1 MNNSEL
7 EQLKAIVVRAAD
19 EELLPRFT
27 KIGHSLKSDG
37 SLITEADLAMQQ
49 RLESELKA
57 LFPDY
62 AFVGEEMSEAE
73 QDRLMADHSRPIW
86 ILDPIDG
93 TRNFAAG
100 LPSFAPSLGLLQE
113 GEIVAGI
120 VYDPCRK
127 ECFSAIKGQGSWL
140 NGKPIQPLHTATALT
155 QSIGLIDY
163 KRLDRE
169 LACRLVTEQP
179 FSSQRSIGS
188 VALDWCWLATHRCHV
203 YLHGKQRL
211 WDYAAGFL
219 VFAEAG
225 GQACTL
231 DGEAL
236 FQPHLQPRSAVAAL
250 DEDIFNEW
258 TRWLGIRPNP
268 SLQDGA

>member
-1 MNNSEL
+1 MNNSEF
-7 EQLKAIVVRAAD
+7 EQLKNIVIRAAN

-27 KIGHSLKSDG
+27 KVGHSLKSDG
-37 SLITEADLAMQQ
+37 SLITEADLAMQK

-57 LFPDY
+57 LFPNY

-100 LPSFAPSLGLLQE
+100 LPSFAPSLALLKE
-113 GEIVAGI
+113 GEIVMGI
-120 VYDPCRK
+120 VYDLCRK

-140 NGKPIQPLHTATALT
+140 NNKQINPPHNQYLLK

-163 KRLDRE
+163 KRLNPK
-169 LACRLVTEQP
+169 LATRLVTEQP

-188 VALDWCWLATHRCHV
+188 VALDWCWLASNRCHV

-211 WDYAAGFL
+211 WDYAAGYL
-219 VFAEAG
+219 VFTEAG

-231 DGEAL
+231 DGEPL

-250 DEDIFNEW
+250 NKNLFDEW
-258 TRWLGIRPNP
+258 TNWLAIKPF
-268 SLQDGA
+268 